1 MALAAESACTEAL
14 HCVAS
19 LVQGGDLDE
28 AADVLR
34 NECGQA
40 SAAALADAR
49 HSVLTAFVQQDKVDS
64 AVAFALECL
73 RAPGERQEL
82 QQQSQDLLLR
92 ALLQAQQHSRAVELL
107 RAICQCGSAV
117 PGDQVFNGL
126 LDAAVR
132 ARSYGDAW
140 DVLELLLTCG
150 RKADKYFVSILTK
163 SLESAGDKRVVRRGI
178 ALVDRFIDQQKDDVD
193 EIVFNSLLN
202 VLGGV
207 LGDMPKLQSTLDK
220 MTEYGVSPSA
230 VTFGTVVKAYGRAGD
245 IDAVLRVWQQMRS
258 RCLGVNPVTCG
269 CVLDACVKCGSLDKA
284 LAIFQE
290 MRSQGMHKN
299 TVLYAT
305 LIKGLAKVRD
315 LQSALNFYQD
325 MRMEGVPC
333 NLVTFNS
340 LMDVCVRCSDLQAA
354 AYFLQDM
361 MAMGIQPDLIT
372 FSTLIKG
379 YSQIG
384 EVHKALA
391 LSKEL
396 KSRGLKCDEIMY
408 NSLID
413 GCAKAHKLHEGLV
426 VFSEMLQSR
435 VQPSNITFSILVK
448 LHFQAGQMVE
458 AFKMVDDMYPRY
470 QCTPNRVVYSVLLRC
485 CTQHG
490 GAALARGAQLL
501 VDLASKRNSKLPDQV
516 MVSSL
521 LSACVQHS
529 DYDTAAQVVRD
540 FTAFGGTRRSSV
552 TVGFDSLKILFEALG
567 AEQEQLGL
575 ELLEHLRCK
584 SMPPMQISAL
594 EAALAD
600 GKQRGAG
607 WAASRAAETVAAAGD
622 NSPGADSYA
631 GIEEAHRTPLYVP
644 SLPEMHAGVSSVTHG
659 SAPSTKSF
667 PMHPYAHM
675 HDPIL
680 FASGFAHLPPY
691 APSPYYGHYDPAV
704 AAAAASAAAVAVYNQ
719 HMASYAAAVASAS
732 VPMAPPASPHAL
744 FPATSPECSPAAFV
758 QSAMPGFASPLSPPV
773 PSAST
778 PLSYKG
784 TPSPTSAALSVPPV
798 PASFLGPSSGSFLP
812 APKGQAQAPSPA
824 QKPQAAAAVLALTPL
839 PAGPL
844 SPSASVAVTPP
855 PAAQRPVGTAE
866 KPSAGKENSS
876 ARRNKDSDTSTG
888 KKGGKGSHQSRESQ
902 QTKQLREKAAALQAM
917 PAGQIGI

>member
-1 MALAAESACTEAL
+1 MAACAEAL
-14 HCVAS
+14 RCVTS
-19 LVQGGDLDE
+19 LAQGGGIDQ
-28 AADVLR
+28 AVDVLR
-34 NECGQA
+34 KECGQA
-40 SAAALADAR
+40 PAADLAAAR
-49 HSVLTAFVQQDKVDS
+49 HSVLAAFIQQDKVDS
-64 AVAFALECL
+64 AAAFALECL

-92 ALLQAQQHSRAVELL
+92 ALLQGHQLSRALELL
-107 RAICQCGSAV
+107 RAICQPGSAV

-132 ARSYGDAW
+132 ARSYAEAW
-140 DVLELLLTCG
+140 DVLELLLNCR

-178 ALVDRFIDQQKDDVD
+178 TLVERFIDQQKEDVD
-193 EIVFNSLLN
+193 EIVFNTLLN

-207 LGDMPKLQSTLDK
+207 LGDMPRLQSTLDK
-220 MTEYGVSPSA
+220 MTEYGVNPSA
-230 VTFGTVVKAYGRAGD
+230 VTFGTVVKAYGKAGD
-245 IDAVLRVWQQMRS
+245 IDAVLRVWHQMRS

-284 LAIFQE
+284 MAIFQE

-315 LQSALNFYQD
+315 LQSALNLYQD
-325 MRMEGVPC
+325 MRIESVPC

-384 EVHKALA
+384 EVHKGLA

-413 GCAKAHKLHEGLV
+413 GCAKAHKLQEGLA
-426 VFSEMLQSR
+426 VFSEMLQAR
-435 VQPSNITFSILVK
+435 VQPSHITFSILVK
-448 LHFQAGQMVE
+448 LYFQAGQLTE
-458 AFKMVDDMYPRY
+458 AFRVVDDMYARY

-490 GAALARGAQLL
+490 GAALAKGAQLL

-529 DYDTAAQVVRD
+529 DFATAAQVVRD

-552 TVGFDSLKILFEALG
+552 AVGLDSLKLLFEALG
-567 AEQEQLGL
+567 AENEQLGL

-584 SMPPMQISAL
+584 SMPHAQITVLESAL
-594 EAALAD
+594 AE
-600 GKQRGAG
+600 GRRRGVG
-607 WAASRAAETVAAAGD
+607 WAASRAAEIAAAAGD
-622 NSPGADSYA
+622 TSPGGDSYHSGFESA
-631 GIEEAHRTPLYVP
+631 YRTPLFVP
-644 SLPEMHAGVSSVTHG
+644 SFPETYADASSVMHGGAPSAGSFPTHMHAY
-659 SAPSTKSF
+659 AP
-667 PMHPYAHM
+667 M
-675 HDPIL
+675 HDPNF
-680 FASGFAHLPPY
+680 FAPAFAQLPPY

-704 AAAAASAAAVAVYNQ
+704 AAAAASAAVAVYNQ
-719 HMASYAAAVASAS
+719 HMAGYAAAVASAS
-732 VPMAPPASPHAL
+732 VPIAPPASPHAL
-744 FPATSPECSPAAFV
+744 FPPTGPSGPPATFM
-758 QSAMPGFASPLSPPV
+758 QSTMPGASPLSPSSV
-773 PSAST
+773 SS
-778 PLSYKG
+778 PLSYAG
-784 TPSPTSAALSVPPV
+784 SLLSPTSAALSPTSAALSVPPV
-798 PASFLGPSSGSFLP
+798 PASFLGPSPRSSVP
-812 APKGQAQAPSPA
+812 APKGQAPSPVP
-824 QKPQAAAAVLALTPL
+824 KPQAAAAVLALTPL

-844 SPSASVAVTPP
+844 SPSASSAATPP
-855 PAAQRPVGTAE
+855 PVAQ
-866 KPSAGKENSS
+866 PSAGKENSF
-876 ARRNKDSDTSTG
+876 ARRNKDGDSA
-888 KKGGKGSHQSRESQ
+888 KKGSTESQ
-902 QTKQLREKAAALQAM
+902 QTKQLREKAEALQAM
-917 PAGQIGI
+917 PAGQVGV